1 MVANMDSRSPTT
13 NGSANKPYS
22 DRGYT
27 MEEAAIVDK
36 AKGTHKETTQ
46 SAARAAKTA
55 EQTRE
60 IAANTLDA
68 LHQQGQKL
76 EVVERDLYE
85 IDADV
90 VEAKGILKY
99 MRRCCLFFLCS
110 CCCECDPNAQRDE
123 TRKARVKQRQNAR
136 KEEKEMYEMAKKTRQ
151 EDAGAGRSSN
161 RADKPMS
168 EEQAR
173 SELLSSTQRLRANI
187 DPEKHHIGDQ
197 LAEDDRLEVRRQ
209 TNEQDKHLD
218 VISDALSDLQRIG
231 EAMGSEVKY
240 QDAIIER
247 NQEHVSVADS
257 QLRNLSNQAVKDH
270 RLNYKRR

>member
-1 MVANMDSRSPTT
+1 MVANMDSRSPTA
-13 NGSANKPYS
+13 NGSAKTPYS

-27 MEEAAIVDK
+27 MEEAVIVDQ
-36 AKGTHKETTQ
+36 AKKKHVETTQ
-46 SAARAAKTA
+46 AAARAAKTA

-85 IDADV
+85 IDADM

-136 KEEKEMYEMAKKTRQ
+136 KQEKEMYEMARTTRQ
-151 EDAGAGRSSN
+151 EDVGAGRSGN
-161 RADKPMS
+161 RADKPLS

-187 DPEKHHIGDQ
+187 DPNKHHIGDQ
-197 LAEDDRLEVRRQ
+197 LADEDRLQVRRQ
-209 TNEQDKHLD
+209 TQEQDKHLD

-240 QDAIIER
+240 QDAIIDR
-247 NQEHVSVADS
+247 NQDHVSNADT